1 MKTSVLII
9 GAGPTGLMMAC
20 LLRRMGIDCL
30 ITDTKQGPTE
40 ESRALVVQ
48 ARSLEIYRQMGLSDA
63 AWNEGAPVKSV
74 RVLGTHGLISTLPFQ
89 RLGEGQ
95 SQFSE
100 ALIFEQSKNEAL
112 LYQDLKNQG
121 GEVMWQHELV
131 DFSQHGKGCKASL
144 KNPQSEPV
152 EIEADWVLGADGAR
166 SFVRHALQLGF
177 AGGTYEHIFYVA
189 DTGIQDSK
197 DWSHEGVNIYFSKT
211 TFLGLLPMPGT
222 QRFRAIGELPADFQ
236 NETPESFEVIS
247 PRIENSLKLPLHF
260 QNTRW
265 FSVYR
270 LHHRH
275 TDHFRV
281 GRAFLAGDAAHIHS
295 PVGGQGMNTG
305 LQDAYNLAWKL
316 AFVVRGLMHEKILDS
331 YEQERMPVAKRLLQS
346 TDKAFMMVNS
356 TRIIPVFLRTWLIPR
371 IIPLLLRNRR
381 SGRWIFKNIAQIGIR
396 YAESIL
402 SKKPAF
408 SSLKTGMRLPF
419 VRLTDGSS
427 IHDKLS
433 AFKFHLLVFASIEA
447 TENIRNA
454 CKEFPPDLL
463 ELVAINDGKTARML
477 GISRPATLLIRPDMH
492 IISAVPIERTNGL
505 LQFLKGL
512 QP

>member
-30 ITDTKQGPTE
+30 IADTKQGPTE

-63 AWNEGAPVKSV
+63 AWNEGAAVRSV
-74 RVLGTHGLISTLPFQ
+74 RVLGTKGLISTLPFQ
-89 RLGEGQ
+89 QLGGGQ
-95 SQFSE
+95 SRFSE
-100 ALIFEQSKNEAL
+100 ALIFEQSKNETL
-112 LYQDLKNQG
+112 LYEDLKNQG

-131 DFSQHGKGCKASL
+131 ELTQQSDACFVRLKAPDGSAL
-144 KNPQSEPV
+144 DV
-152 EIEADWVLGADGAR
+152 EAGWVLGADGAR
-166 SFVRHALQLGF
+166 SFVRHSLQLGF
-177 AGGTYEHIFYVA
+177 SGGTYEHIFYVA

-197 DWSHEGVNIYFSKT
+197 DWSHDSVNIYFSRT

-222 QRFRAIGELPADFQ
+222 QRFRAIGELPSDYQ
-236 NETPESFEVIS
+236 NEAPEQFEEIAH
-247 PRIENSLKLPLHF
+247 RIESSLKLPLHF

-275 TDHFRV
+275 TDHFRI
-281 GRAFLAGDAAHIHS
+281 GRVFLAGDAAHIHS

-316 AFVVRGLMHEKILDS
+316 AFVVRGLLHEKVLNS

-356 TRIIPVFLRTWLIPR
+356 TKAFPVFLRTWLIPR
-371 IIPLLLRNRR
+371 IIPFLMRFRK

-396 YAESIL
+396 YPESML
-402 SKKPAF
+402 SIKPAF
-408 SSLKTGMRLPF
+408 ASLKTGMRLPY
-419 VRLTDGSS
+419 VLLNDGSS
-427 IHDKLS
+427 IHDLLK
-433 AFKFHLLVFASIEA
+433 AFKFHLLIFASNEA
-447 TENIRNA
+447 TENIRLA
-454 CKEFPPDLL
+454 CTSFADDLL
-463 ELVAINDGKTARML
+463 ELVVISDGKTARKL
-477 GISRPATLLIRPDMH
+477 GITRPAAILIRPDMH
-492 IISAVPIERTNGL
+492 IVSAVPIERTNGL
-505 LQFLKGL
+505 LQFLKSI
-512 QP
+512 QA